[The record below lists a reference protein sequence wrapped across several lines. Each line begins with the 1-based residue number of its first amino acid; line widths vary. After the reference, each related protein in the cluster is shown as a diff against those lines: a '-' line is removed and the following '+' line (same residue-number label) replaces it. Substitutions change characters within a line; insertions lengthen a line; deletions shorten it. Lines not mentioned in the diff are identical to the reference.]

1 MLNHKH
7 ARFLMAIFIE
17 NGLIPSLEVS
27 KVASNSKFKFLS
39 VLDSTAANFQA
50 DYPSLT
56 YFEK

>member
-1 MLNHKH
+1 
-7 ARFLMAIFIE
+7 MAIFIE